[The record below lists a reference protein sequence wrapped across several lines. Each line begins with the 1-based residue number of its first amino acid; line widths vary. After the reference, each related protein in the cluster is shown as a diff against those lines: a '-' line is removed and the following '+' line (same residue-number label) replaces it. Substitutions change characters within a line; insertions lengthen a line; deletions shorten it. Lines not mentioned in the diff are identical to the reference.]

1 MSEVKY
7 ITEQEFQEEV
17 VNSQIPVLVDFTAG
31 WCQPCKMLAPIVED
45 LAEQWKGKVK
55 VLKVDVDQNQGAA
68 MQYSVMSIPTLIF
81 FKGGEVKER
90 MTGYAPKDKI
100 EGKFAPHF

>member
-7 ITEQEFQEEV
+7 IAEQDFQEEV
-17 VNSQIPVLVDFTAG
+17 LNSQIPVLVDFTAS

-45 LAEQWKGKVK
+45 LAGQWDGKIK
-55 VLKVDVDQNQGAA
+55 ILKVDVDQNQGAA

-81 FKGGEVKER
+81 FKGGEVKDR
-90 MTGYAPKDKI
+90 MVGFAPKDKI
-100 EGKFAPHF
+100 ESKFAPHF